1 MQLVVSVTA
10 YLAWFVLF
18 FVHTFYIIFI
28 NELILIAYSFFTVYK
43 LYYLWVVWE
52 FVKELKT
59 CSDFNGMLCRL
70 SDDEVQEFL
79 RGHEDNKKTYINVTE
94 AQVEGETYEHKPY
107 KVNYEI
113 SLDRLNMGGYFLHL
127 YHFP

>member
-1 MQLVVSVTA
+1 MQLVVSATT
-10 YLAWFVLF
+10 YLAWFILF

-52 FVKELKT
+52 FIKELKT
-59 CSDFNGMLCRL
+59 CSDFNGMLGRL

-79 RGHEDNKKTYINVTE
+79 KGHEDIKKSYINVTE

-113 SLDRLNMGGYFLHL
+113 SLDRLNMGTFLYLHHL
-127 YHFP
+127 L